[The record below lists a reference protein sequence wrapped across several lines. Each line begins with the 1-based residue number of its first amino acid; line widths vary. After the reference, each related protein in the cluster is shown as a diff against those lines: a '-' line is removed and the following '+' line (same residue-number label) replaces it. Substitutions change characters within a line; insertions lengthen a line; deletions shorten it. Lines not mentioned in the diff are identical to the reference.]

1 MITPGRF
8 SKYLPRNFKFNY
20 DSLSTRSDVP
30 ARPAINNRSISQS
43 RRFSEASGDMAT
55 MLWGY
60 LRIPFLFA
68 SGLGMVLSSGLFYYQ
83 NELIYPRNIPPN
95 ARTDVPRPSQLG
107 LDAEELSLPTPDGET
122 LSAFLVKPGNASKA
136 KNVTLLMF
144 HGNAGNIGHRLPIA
158 KILAN
163 EMYCNVLMLQYR
175 GYGLSTGNPNEK
187 GIAIDSQ
194 TGLDYIRGRGDL
206 NKTKIVIYGQSLG
219 GAVSIGLAVKNK
231 DRGDIA
237 GLILENTFLSIK
249 KMIPSVIPA
258 AKYLTP
264 LCHQVWPSEE
274 MLPQLT
280 NMPILFLSGLQDE
293 IVPPSH
299 MKKLFDICRSE
310 PKIWKEF
317 PYGDHNNTV
326 AEAGYFHSIQ
336 DFLESRTLDMGFFGR
351 KSKESSRP
359 DSLDATS
366 PGELQSS
373 EKLDEAQVR
382 AASVI
387 SGDEKPVAGVDSN
400 ATQNDDEDDADAQ
413 YPTTFK
419 LTLITIALCLAV
431 FCMALDNTIIA
442 TAIPKIT
449 DHFKA
454 IDDIAWYGSAYLL
467 TTCSFQLFFGKLY
480 SFLSLKW
487 VFLAALFIFELG
499 SFLCGIAPSSTA
511 LIVGRA
517 IAGVGSAGLFSGA
530 ILIVANSV
538 PLRSRPTYTGLIGAM
553 YGLASVA
560 GPLMGGAFTDHLTWR
575 WCFYINLPFGAVT
588 GVFII
593 FFFHPTK
600 SAKKLAVGW
609 KNRLMDFDPAGTV
622 VFLPMIICLLLAL
635 QWGGS
640 TYAWSNGRII
650 ALFVVFGVLCVI
662 FITVQFYVGDKATIP
677 IRVIKQRSVAA
688 SAWYGV
694 CLGAAFF
701 LFVYYLPIWFQ
712 AIKGVSATKSGI
724 MSLPMILGVVI

>member
-1 MITPGRF
+1 
-8 SKYLPRNFKFNY
+8 
-20 DSLSTRSDVP
+20 
-30 ARPAINNRSISQS
+30 
-43 RRFSEASGDMAT
+43 MAT
-55 MLWGY
+55 LLWGY

-194 TGLDYIRGRGDL
+194 TGLDYIRGRDDL
-206 NKTKIVIYGQSLG
+206 KKTKIVIYGQSLG

-280 NMPILFLSGLQDE
+280 NTPILFLSGLQDE
-293 IVPPSH
+293 IVPPLH

-336 DFLESRTLDMGFFGR
+336 DFLDSRTLDMGFFDR

-366 PGELQSS
+366 PCELQPS

-387 SGDEKPVAGVDSN
+387 SGDDKPVAGVDSDTTPN
-400 ATQNDDEDDADAQ
+400 DEDDADVQ

-588 GVFII
+588 GIFII

-600 SAKKLAVGW
+600 SAKKLSVGW

-622 VFLPMIICLLLAL
+622 VFL
-635 QWGGS
+635 
-640 TYAWSNGRII
+640 
-650 ALFVVFGVLCVI
+650 
-662 FITVQFYVGDKATIP
+662 
-677 IRVIKQRSVAA
+677 
-688 SAWYGV
+688 
-694 CLGAAFF
+694 
-701 LFVYYLPIWFQ
+701 
-712 AIKGVSATKSGI
+712 
-724 MSLPMILGVVI
+724 

>member
-454 IDDIAWYGSAYLL
+454 
-467 TTCSFQLFFGKLY
+467 
-480 SFLSLKW
+480 
-487 VFLAALFIFELG
+487 
-499 SFLCGIAPSSTA
+499 
-511 LIVGRA
+511 
-517 IAGVGSAGLFSGA
+517 
-530 ILIVANSV
+530 
-538 PLRSRPTYTGLIGAM
+538 
-553 YGLASVA
+553 
-560 GPLMGGAFTDHLTWR
+560 
-575 WCFYINLPFGAVT
+575 
-588 GVFII
+588 
-593 FFFHPTK
+593 
-600 SAKKLAVGW
+600 
-609 KNRLMDFDPAGTV
+609 
-622 VFLPMIICLLLAL
+622 
-635 QWGGS
+635 
-640 TYAWSNGRII
+640 
-650 ALFVVFGVLCVI
+650 
-662 FITVQFYVGDKATIP
+662 
-677 IRVIKQRSVAA
+677 
-688 SAWYGV
+688 
-694 CLGAAFF
+694 
-701 LFVYYLPIWFQ
+701 
-712 AIKGVSATKSGI
+712 
-724 MSLPMILGVVI
+724 